1 MYELGDSACG
11 FAPPSGVSLEKL
23 GPLRR
28 VVRGCLSFSLHQRRV
43 SLSLLDYYSSPTR
56 PEMTPPVLRSLG
68 TGYQWPKALSDIDV
82 AVRLPFRTSLPALD
96 GQTLIPFIQP
106 NSGAGRA
113 LRDALDKAGIDDDTP
128 EISRTPKEQSLYRMV
143 RMPLSSSIG
152 GVGAFSLLTRSLSH
166 VVQMDMHRYYTG
178 NDGKPRDRHLRAE
191 LDEQHAATKHVFKT
205 RDGKTP
211 SVNVKHDHKK
221 GKLTYTDLPTGP
233 GSSGLESGFGGLRG
247 ATGNGGGGSCTCPLC
262 VDGARPQ
269 TQPKSGCQCPICLPA
284 LLNGLG
290 GGNARLL
297 TNAGDVD
304 PVAPNSPRTLQ
315 DLMDLLSVHKPGKKI
330 IQVAGDLEIV
340 QTKVCMLPIE
350 LGETGQSWVA

>member
-1 MYELGDSACG
+1 
-11 FAPPSGVSLEKL
+11 
-23 GPLRR
+23 
-28 VVRGCLSFSLHQRRV
+28 
-43 SLSLLDYYSSPTR
+43 
-56 PEMTPPVLRSLG
+56 
-68 TGYQWPKALSDIDV
+68 
-82 AVRLPFRTSLPALD
+82 
-96 GQTLIPFIQP
+96 
-106 NSGAGRA
+106 
-113 LRDALDKAGIDDDTP
+113 
-128 EISRTPKEQSLYRMV
+128 
-143 RMPLSSSIG
+143 
-152 GVGAFSLLTRSLSH
+152 
-166 VVQMDMHRYYTG
+166 MDMHKYYTG

-315 DLMDLLSVHKPGKKI
+315 DLMDLLSVHKPGKKV